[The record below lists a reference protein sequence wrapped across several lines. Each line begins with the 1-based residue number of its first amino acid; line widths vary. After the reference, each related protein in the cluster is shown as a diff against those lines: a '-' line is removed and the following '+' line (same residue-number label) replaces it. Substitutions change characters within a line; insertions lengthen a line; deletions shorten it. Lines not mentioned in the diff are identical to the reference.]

1 MSDAPRRLRI
11 AVLNRVFAATGGG
24 AERYSMAL
32 VEQLAPRHDIH
43 VFAQEI
49 RHRWPG
55 VVYHAVSAP
64 WSRSRWLNQLWY
76 ASVTW
81 WRTRQGFDLVHSHEN
96 TWHGQVQTVH
106 VLPVRYNLFHG
117 RTGSSRVLRW
127 LKVLVSPRLMA
138 YLGLERSRFAL
149 RDDRTIIAISST
161 LMAQVASAYPAVVQR
176 LVLLTP
182 GVKLNSGASTSL
194 QKIEARRRL
203 GLPQTDRYVLFVGND
218 YRKKGLRALIRALA
232 LLPDDVSLAVV
243 GRGEHRD
250 EFEALAATLG
260 VANRVRF
267 LGTLDDVED
276 AYVAADCLAHPTL
289 EDTFAM
295 VVLEALAHALPVV
308 VSGSKYCGISALLRH
323 ETNALILEEPRD
335 SAVLASALARI
346 FQDDALSSA
355 LRAGALAF
363 AAQYHWPAIASL
375 QEEIYFSTLRAEA
388 SGGVTDSA

>member
-1 MSDAPRRLRI
+1 M
-11 AVLNRVFAATGGG
+11 
-24 AERYSMAL
+24 
-32 VEQLAPRHDIH
+32 
-43 VFAQEI
+43 
-49 RHRWPG
+49 
-55 VVYHAVSAP
+55 
-64 WSRSRWLNQLWY
+64 
-76 ASVTW
+76 
-81 WRTRQGFDLVHSHEN
+81 
-96 TWHGQVQTVH
+96 
-106 VLPVRYNLFHG
+106 
-117 RTGSSRVLRW
+117 
-127 LKVLVSPRLMA
+127 
-138 YLGLERSRFAL
+138 
-149 RDDRTIIAISST
+149 
-161 LMAQVASAYPAVVQR
+161 
-176 LVLLTP
+176 
-182 GVKLNSGASTSL
+182 
-194 QKIEARRRL
+194 
-203 GLPQTDRYVLFVGND
+203 PQTDRYVLFVGND